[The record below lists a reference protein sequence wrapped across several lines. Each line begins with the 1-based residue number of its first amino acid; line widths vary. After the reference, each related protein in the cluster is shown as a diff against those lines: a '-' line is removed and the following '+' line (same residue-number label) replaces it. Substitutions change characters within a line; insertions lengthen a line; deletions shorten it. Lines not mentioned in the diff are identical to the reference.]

1 MGADI
6 RLGDYVVRPQRRVV
20 ERGEESNHIKP
31 KSMAVLECLVAA
43 NGAPVSR
50 NDLFDTVWPGGVV
63 SDDTLNRCIFELR
76 KAFGDSARTPRVI
89 ETIPKFGFR
98 LLLPVHPL
106 EEDLLTVDPSSDE
119 SHRLQQRHRGEWRNG
134 FEQRPAIAVLPFA
147 NLSSDAGNAYFSDG
161 MSEEIL
167 NALARLNLLPVIA
180 RTSSFQFKDQNR
192 DVKDIGRL
200 LGVTH
205 VLEGTVRKEDKSVR
219 LTVQLID
226 TTTGTHIWSEAYQR
240 EMIGVFELQNEIAR
254 DIVEQVGVA
263 LGAQV
268 STLPNDLPS
277 VHFMVAQPTTNIE
290 AYELYLQGMQMATSS
305 SPGPAEQAVDY
316 FDRAIVL
323 DSDYAD
329 AWAAKGYSLYAL
341 GRAGVGHSHIPAS
354 VYPDAI
360 AAYRRALEIDPGHAF
375 ATGWLGV
382 ALMYNDFK
390 WAEGMQLI
398 QQSLAQNSNNVELL
412 SIYGMYLDHMKIEGA
427 GEVIDR
433 AFRLSPFDVIP
444 VSIKAGHFLR
454 EGRMLDAARLS
465 EISLIKD
472 MEGYIP
478 NFYSGLYNLVLGQLA
493 IAEEHFHKARL
504 AANPVDRSL
513 DVMESAIAILRG
525 QAPRL
530 TLDESIAI
538 AREERVSYFVSRE
551 LVGLSWEDEKSIVA
565 IFDLAIKQRDREVHD
580 WLFGSRP
587 SLMPEADWHRM
598 KEVAGVIQF
607 QSNPVHQRA
616 ITEFVARNFLE

>member
-1 MGADI
+1 MGADL
-6 RLGDYVVRPQRRVV
+6 RLGDWIVRPQRRVV
-20 ERGEESNHIKP
+20 ERGEGSNHIKP
-31 KSMAVLECLVAA
+31 KSMAVFECLVAA

-76 KAFGDSARTPRVI
+76 KAFGDSARTPQVI

-106 EEDLLTVDPSSDE
+106 EEEPLAVDPSSDE
-119 SHRLQQRHRGEWRNG
+119 SQQRHHDQWRIG
-134 FEQRPAIAVLPFA
+134 IEQRPAIAVLPFA
-147 NLSSDAGNAYFSDG
+147 NFSSDADNAYFSDG

-180 RTSSFQFKDQNR
+180 RTSSFQFKDQSR

-205 VLEGTVRKEDKSVR
+205 VLEGTVRKEDRSVR

-226 TTTGTHIWSEAYQR
+226 TATGTHVWSEVYQR
-240 EMIGVFELQNEIAR
+240 EMRDVFELQNEIAR
-254 DIVEQVGVA
+254 DIVDQVGVA
-263 LGAQV
+263 LGAQA
-268 STLPNDLPS
+268 SALLNDLPS
-277 VHFMVAQPTTNIE
+277 VQFMVAHPTPNLE
-290 AYELYLQGMQMATSS
+290 AYELYLQGMQMVTSS
-305 SPGPAEQAVDY
+305 DPGPGEQATDY
-316 FDRAIVL
+316 FDRAIAL

-360 AAYRRALEIDPGHAF
+360 AAYRKALEIDPGHVF

-382 ALMYNDFK
+382 ALMYNDFN
-390 WAEGMQLI
+390 WAKGMQLI
-398 QQSLAQNSNNVELL
+398 QQSLAQNFNDVELL

-444 VSIKAGHFLR
+444 ASIKAGHLMR
-454 EGRMLDAARLS
+454 EGRVLEAARLS

-472 MEGYIP
+472 LEGYIP
-478 NFYSGLYNLVLGQLA
+478 NFYSGLYNLLLGQLET
-493 IAEEHFHKARL
+493 AEEHFHRARL

-513 DVMESAIAILRG
+513 DCMESTIATLRGKGPQLTFEEWLAIA
-525 QAPRL
+525 
-530 TLDESIAI
+530 EK
-538 AREERVSYFVSRE
+538 ERVSYFVSRE
-551 LVGLSWEDEKSIVA
+551 MVGLPWKDKKTIVA
-565 IFDLAIKQRDREVHD
+565 VFDLAIEQRHREVHD
-580 WLFGSRP
+580 WLFGPRP
-587 SLMPEADWHRM
+587 SLMPEADWQRM
-598 KEVAGVIQF
+598 KEVTGVTQF
-607 QSNPVHQRA
+607 QSNRLSQRA
-616 ITEFVARNFLE
+616 ITEFVARKFLE

>member
-1 MGADI
+1 MSADF
-6 RLGDYVVRPQRRVV
+6 RLGDWIVRPQRRII
-20 ERGEESNHIKP
+20 ERGDKSVHIKP
-31 KSMAVLECLVAA
+31 KPMSVLECLVAT
-43 NGAPVSR
+43 NGEPVPR
-50 NDLFDTVWPGGVV
+50 NDLFDAVWPGGEVT
-63 SDDTLNRCIFELR
+63 DDTLTKCIVELR
-76 KAFGDSARTPRVI
+76 KAFGDSARTPQVI

-98 LLLPVHPL
+98 LLVPVHPL
-106 EEDLLTVDPSSDE
+106 EEEPLTVAPLSDE
-119 SHRLQQRHRGEWRNG
+119 SQQRHRDQWPNG
-134 FEQRPAIAVLPFA
+134 IEQRPAIAVLPFA
-147 NLSSDAGNAYFSDG
+147 NLSSDTENAYFSDG

-167 NALARLNLLPVIA
+167 NALARFNRLPVIA

-192 DVKDIGRL
+192 DVKEIGRL

-226 TTTGTHIWSEAYQR
+226 TTAGTHVWSEAYQR
-240 EMIGVFELQNEIAR
+240 EMGGVFELQNEIAR
-254 DIVEQVGVA
+254 DIVDQVGVA
-263 LGAQV
+263 LGTQV
-268 STLPNDLPS
+268 PSLLNDLPS
-277 VHFMVAQPTTNIE
+277 VQFMIAHPTSNIQ
-290 AYELYLQGMQMATSS
+290 AYELYLQGMQMVTSS
-305 SPGPAEQAVDY
+305 SPGPGEQAVEY
-316 FDRAIVL
+316 FDRAIAL

-360 AAYRRALEIDPGHAF
+360 AAYRKALEIDPGHVF

-382 ALMYNDFK
+382 ALIYNDFN

-398 QQSLAQNSNNVELL
+398 QQSLARNSNEVELL

-444 VSIKAGHFLR
+444 ASIMAGYLLR
-454 EGRMLDAARLS
+454 DGRVLEAARLS

-478 NFYSGLYNLVLGQLA
+478 NFYSGLYNLLLGQLET
-493 IAEEHFHKARL
+493 AEEHFHKARL

-513 DVMESAIAILRG
+513 DAMESAIAILRG
-525 QAPRL
+525 EVPQL
-530 TLDESIAI
+530 SVEEWIAI
-538 AREERVSYFVSRE
+538 AEEERVSYFVSRE
-551 LVGLSWEDEKSIVA
+551 LLGLLWKDEETIVA
-565 IFDLAIKQRDREVHD
+565 VFDLAIEQRVREVHD
-580 WLFGSRP
+580 WLFGPKP
-587 SLMPEADWHRM
+587 SLMPEADWHRI
-598 KEVAGVIQF
+598 KELAGVTQF
-607 QSNPVHQRA
+607 QSNRLAQRA
-616 ITEFVARNFLE
+616 ITQYVARNFLV